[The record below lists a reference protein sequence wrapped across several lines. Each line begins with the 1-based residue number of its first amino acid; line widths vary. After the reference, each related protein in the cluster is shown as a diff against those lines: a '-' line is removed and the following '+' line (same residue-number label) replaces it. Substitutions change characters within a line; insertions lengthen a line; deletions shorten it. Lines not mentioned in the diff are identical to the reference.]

1 MHHPS
6 ASHVK
11 FCDSTSEAMR
21 MITNSRK
28 KERRKK
34 RRESKQKI
42 TSGW

>member
-1 MHHPS
+1 
-6 ASHVK
+6 VK

-28 KERRKK
+28 KERRKEK
-34 RRESKQKI
+34 REEAEN

>member
-1 MHHPS
+1 MHRPS

-28 KERRKK
+28 KERRRK
-34 RRESKQKI
+34 RKESKQKI